1 MSGLFRIWDQIQR
14 VRVRGHRAWGLVCG
28 LMLLGAAT
36 PARAFEIEI
45 ATISPKE
52 VVIPCP
58 GAADVWV
65 AVGGTLGNA
74 DIVAGQIAC
83 TLVVQGL
90 FVDDALAPLRFP
102 LRGGDAAGSYVTRVV
117 KVTVRC
123 DAQCRLI
130 LADGTAGPGSAS
142 VAVECATGGRN
153 YGSGTIS
160 CKKNAPKVG
169 GIVESRTR
177 VAAGEPLDYSVV
189 FHALNPADARRL
201 RGSATLQLTRFGS
214 TPPQMQVLQQ
224 IPFENLIGG
233 FTLNSALPTTGLPP
247 GVYRLVIGVV
257 DRSNRPQGQII
268 HAFEVMQQQ

>member
-1 MSGLFRIWDQIQR
+1 MSGLFRICGQVQR
-14 VRVRGHRAWGLVCG
+14 VSVRGRRAWGLLCG
-28 LMLLGAAT
+28 LVLMGLVT

-83 TLVVQGL
+83 TLVVQG
-90 FVDDALAPLRFP
+90 FFSDDALAPLRFP
-102 LRGGDAAGSYVTRVV
+102 LRGGDAAGNYVTRAV

-142 VAVECATGGRN
+142 VAVECATAGRN

-169 GIVESRTR
+169 GILESRSQ

-189 FHALNPADARRL
+189 FYALNPLDARRL
-201 RGSATLQLTRFGS
+201 RGSATLQLTRFES

-224 IPFENLIGG
+224 IPFANLVGG
-233 FTLNSALPTTGLPP
+233 FTVNAVLPTAGLPP
-247 GVYRLVIGVV
+247 GVYRLVLGVV

-268 HAFEVMQQQ
+268 HAFEVIRQQ